1 MMTRTRKA
9 RLNRSLGG
17 NILVALILLGVG
29 AFMFLP
35 LLYIIVSSLKPL
47 SEFFYFPPRFFVQ
60 NPTLKNYSDMFTV
73 MTDTTVPF
81 LRYLFNTLFISIVGT
96 VGHVVIASMC
106 AYALAKHVF
115 PGRTIIFQ
123 VIVTSL
129 MFNAAVM
136 AIPSFLIVSSLHLID
151 TYWAYIIPAFGLP
164 LGLYLM
170 KQFIEQMVPDAV
182 LESAKMDGC
191 GEWKMIWRIVMPMVR
206 PAWLTLIIFAF
217 QGLWNV
223 GASQYIFQE
232 QLKTINYALSQILA
246 GGIARTGVGTAVSVV
261 MLIVPIAVFMV
272 TQNSVV
278 ETMSTSGMKE

>member
-1 MMTRTRKA
+1 MSKIRKT

-17 NILVALILLGVG
+17 NLLVALILLVVG

-35 LLYIIVSSLKPL
+35 LFYIVVSSLKPL

-60 NPTLKNYSDMFTV
+60 NPTLKNYSDMFNV

-96 VGHVVIASMC
+96 AGHVVIASMC

-115 PGRTIIFQ
+115 PGRNAIFQ
-123 VIVTSL
+123 IIVTSL

-136 AIPSFLIVSSLHLID
+136 AVPSFLIVSSLHLID

-191 GEWKMIWRIVMPMVR
+191 GEWRMIWRIVMPMVK

-223 GASQYIFQE
+223 GTTQYIFQE
-232 QLKTINYALSQILA
+232 KLKTINYALSQILA

-261 MLIVPIAVFMV
+261 MLIVPIVVFMV

>member
-1 MMTRTRKA
+1 MSKIRKT

-17 NILVALILLGVG
+17 NLLVALILLVVG

-35 LLYIIVSSLKPL
+35 LFYIVVSSLKPL

-60 NPTLKNYSDMFTV
+60 NPTLKNYSELLNDL
-73 MTDTTVPF
+73 TDTTVPF

-96 VGHVVIASMC
+96 AGHVVIASMC

-115 PGRTIIFQ
+115 PGRNAIFQ
-123 VIVTSL
+123 IIVTSL

-136 AIPSFLIVSSLHLID
+136 AVPSFLIVSSLHLID

-191 GEWKMIWRIVMPMVR
+191 GEWRMIWRIVMPMVK

-223 GASQYIFQE
+223 GTTQYIFQE
-232 QLKTINYALSQILA
+232 KLKTINYALSQILA

-261 MLIVPIAVFMV
+261 MLIVPIVVFMV

>member
-1 MMTRTRKA
+1 MSKIRKT

-17 NILVALILLGVG
+17 NLLVALILLVVG

-35 LLYIIVSSLKPL
+35 LFYIVVSSLKPL

-60 NPTLKNYSDMFTV
+60 NPTLKNYSDMFNV

-96 VGHVVIASMC
+96 AGHVVIASMC

-115 PGRTIIFQ
+115 PGRNAIFQ
-123 VIVTSL
+123 IIVTSL

-136 AIPSFLIVSSLHLID
+136 AVPSFLIVSSLHLID

-182 LESAKMDGC
+182 LDSAQMDGC
-191 GEWKMIWRIVMPMVR
+191 GEWRMIWRIVMPMVK

-223 GASQYIFQE
+223 GTTQYIFQE
-232 QLKTINYALSQILA
+232 KLKTINYALSQILA

-261 MLIVPIAVFMV
+261 MLIVPIVVFMV

>member
-1 MMTRTRKA
+1 MSKIRKT

-17 NILVALILLGVG
+17 NLLVALILLVVG

-35 LLYIIVSSLKPL
+35 LFYIVVSSLKPL

-60 NPTLKNYSDMFTV
+60 NPTLKNYSDMFNV

-96 VGHVVIASMC
+96 AGHVVIASMC

-115 PGRTIIFQ
+115 PGRNAIFQ
-123 VIVTSL
+123 IIVTSL

-136 AIPSFLIVSSLHLID
+136 AVPSFLIVSSLHLID

-191 GEWKMIWRIVMPMVR
+191 GEGRMIWRIVMPMVK

-223 GASQYIFQE
+223 GTTQYIFQE
-232 QLKTINYALSQILA
+232 KLKTINYALSQILA

-261 MLIVPIAVFMV
+261 MLIVPIVVFMV